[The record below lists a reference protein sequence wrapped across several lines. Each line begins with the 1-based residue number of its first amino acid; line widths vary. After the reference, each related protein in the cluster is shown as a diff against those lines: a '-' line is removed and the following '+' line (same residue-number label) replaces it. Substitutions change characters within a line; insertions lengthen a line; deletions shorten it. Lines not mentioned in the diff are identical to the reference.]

1 MQKPTPTRQLPAHEA
16 QAKGVLIPYFHP
28 AERDDEP
35 VNYHLTL
42 VKFDREALDKL
53 VLICRKKAAIVC
65 PNPLDN
71 RNGNL
76 DYPVTDKER
85 VGFLRH
91 SAINRT
97 DKNLHQM
104 NGYSNSYDN
113 LLYRIQ
119 KKGIDV
125 AARQLDLKLAILR
138 LIQASYPNLSLEC
151 EEQIFKAK
159 LAFEA
164 ENPNHPEF

>member
-1 MQKPTPTRQLPAHEA
+1 MQKPTPTRQLPAREA
-16 QAKGVLIPYFHP
+16 AKLGVCIPYFVH
-28 AERDDEP
+28 DENAQI
-35 VNYHLTL
+35 NYHLTL
-42 VKFDREALDKL
+42 CMLDREALDKL

-76 DYPVTDKER
+76 DYPVTNKER
-85 VGFLRH
+85 VAFLRH

-104 NGYSNSYDN
+104 NAYSNSYDN

-125 AARQLDLKLAILR
+125 PARQLDLKLATLR
-138 LIQASYPNLSLEC
+138 LIAETYPDLRLEC
-151 EEQIFKAK
+151 EDQRFHAIHNPRGKAQ
-159 LAFEA
+159 
-164 ENPNHPEF
+164 

>member
-1 MQKPTPTRQLPAHEA
+1 MQKPTPTRQLPAREA
-16 QAKGVLIPYFHP
+16 AALGVAVPFWVPTDREHLPIT
-28 AERDDEP
+28 
-35 VNYHLTL
+35 YHLSVSML
-42 VKFDREALDKL
+42 DREALDKL

-76 DYPVTDKER
+76 DYPVTNKER
-85 VGFLRH
+85 VAFLRH

-104 NGYSNSYDN
+104 NAYSNSYDN

-125 AARQLDLKLAILR
+125 PARQLDLKLATLR
-138 LIQASYPNLSLEC
+138 LIAETYPDLRLEC
-151 EEQIFKAK
+151 EDQRFHAIHNPRGKAQ
-159 LAFEA
+159 
-164 ENPNHPEF
+164 